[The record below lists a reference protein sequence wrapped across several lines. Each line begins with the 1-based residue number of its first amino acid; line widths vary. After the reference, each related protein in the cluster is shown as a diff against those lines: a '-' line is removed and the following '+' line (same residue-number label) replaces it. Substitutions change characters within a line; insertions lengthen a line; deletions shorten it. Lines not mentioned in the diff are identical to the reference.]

1 MTERLIAY
9 VQQLGFNPPVP
20 DLMKQRPRPSNEP
33 IMTTWLIIRYC
44 LTGLYVGIATV
55 GIFVNH
61 YLSQGIK
68 LSELSSWGKCD
79 ASWTPKGTS
88 CRALF
93 TGHGRM
99 HPQTLSL
106 TTLVCMEMLKA
117 LSAVSVDNSLLSVG
131 PHRNP
136 LLLLGV
142 AFPMMLHL
150 LVVYSSRFGLNSLG
164 ESFGLVALT
173 RHDWITILKWSL

>member
-1 MTERLIAY
+1 M
-9 VQQLGFNPPVP
+9 QQ
-20 DLMKQRPRPSNEP
+20 KPRPSNEP

-61 YLSQGIK
+61 YLSRGIK
-68 LSELSSWGKCD
+68 LSELSNWGKCD
-79 ASWTPKGTS
+79 AFWTPSGTT
-88 CRALF
+88 CRDLF
-93 TGHGRM
+93 TGHGRT

-117 LSAVSVDNSLLSVG
+117 LSAVSVDNSLLTVG

-136 LLLLGV
+136 LLVLGV
-142 AFPMMLHL
+142 ALPMMLHL
-150 LVVYSSRFGLNSLG
+150 LVVYSSKFGLDGLG
-164 ESFGLVALT
+164 QSFGLVALSKD
-173 RHDWITILKWSL
+173 DWIEIFKWSL